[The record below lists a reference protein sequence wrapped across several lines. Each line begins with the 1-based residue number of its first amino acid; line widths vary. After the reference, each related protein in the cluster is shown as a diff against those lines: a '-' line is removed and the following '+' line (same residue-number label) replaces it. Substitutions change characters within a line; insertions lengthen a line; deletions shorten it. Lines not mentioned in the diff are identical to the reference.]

1 MHANVLILFV
11 QSVPLCLVCVS
22 DWVWRFEAT
31 KWANLRM
38 LLVFLVQFAVEEA
51 DLRLVLWRAI
61 GILRAQQKELR
72 TEAKICKDRIV
83 VGQDPFI
90 VVKIDDEIRGL

>member
-1 MHANVLILFV
+1 MV
-11 QSVPLCLVCVS
+11 Q
-22 DWVWRFEAT
+22 RFEAT
-31 KWANLRM
+31 IWANLRM

-83 VGQDPFI
+83 VGQDTFI